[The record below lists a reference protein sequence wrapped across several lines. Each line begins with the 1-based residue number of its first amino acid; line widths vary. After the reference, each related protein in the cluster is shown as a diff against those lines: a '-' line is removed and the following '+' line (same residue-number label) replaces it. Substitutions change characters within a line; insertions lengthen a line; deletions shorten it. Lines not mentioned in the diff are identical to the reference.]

1 MKNYIKA
8 VLYAYPLLKNVSEDY
23 REHIQNK
30 ALLSYRSDKP
40 TIEIAEYIAEE
51 IVEKERLEW
60 LKGRVEAVLAQLDE
74 VERTLLAIRYFGKE
88 RKIKKAVQSGGR
100 GTSSFGAWSERKY
113 FRRQKRLGDKVGG
126 MFVACGVSESVF
138 EKEFATMGIFK
149 RIYAFVCEGKD
160 QRISQSERRWI
171 GV

>member
-23 REHIQNK
+23 REHIRNK

-60 LKGRVEAVLAQLDE
+60 LKGRVEEVLAKLDD

-88 RKIKKAVQSGGR
+88 KRIKKAVRGG
-100 GTSSFGAWSERKY
+100 SSFGAWSERKY

-138 EKEFATMGIFK
+138 EREFATMGIFK
-149 RIYAFVCEGKD
+149 KIYAFVCEGKD
-160 QRISQSERRWI
+160 QRITQSERRWI